1 MNTIIQNILVFSAL
15 ILALG
20 FIVKTYIWSP
30 KKKKTKACGGD
41 DGCGCH

>member
-1 MNTIIQNILVFSAL
+1 MNSIIQNTLVFSAL
-15 ILALG
+15 ILAVI

-30 KKKKTKACGGD
+30 KKKNTKACGGD

>member
-20 FIVKTYIWSP
+20 FIIKTYFWSP
-30 KKKKTKACGGD
+30 KKKKTKVCGGD
-41 DGCGCH
+41 DDCGCH